1 VHAGGGGHASQ
12 LGTAFTLEL
21 LRQLQVLLQR
31 TNAGVNLVC
40 CSGNRSVR
48 SLTVYVSV
56 PSCHAKT
63 PSAVVHLLQ
72 SH

>member
-1 VHAGGGGHASQ
+1 MHTWRGGHESQ
-12 LGTAFTLEL
+12 LGTAFTFEP

-31 TNAGVNLVC
+31 TNAGVHLVC

-48 SLTVYVSV
+48 SLTLYVSV

-63 PSAVVHLLQ
+63 SSAVVLVIRVH
-72 SH
+72 